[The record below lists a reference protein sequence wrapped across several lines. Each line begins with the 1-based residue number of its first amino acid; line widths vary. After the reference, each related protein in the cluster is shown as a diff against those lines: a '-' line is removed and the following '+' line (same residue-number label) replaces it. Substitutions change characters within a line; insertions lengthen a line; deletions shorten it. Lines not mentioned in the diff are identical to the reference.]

1 MKLLALLSACVM
13 MVQPVSSPAEPITA
27 AVDLPSIAEACSS
40 VPVYNPISEQVAL
53 SSEAVTDEPDTEDY
67 FYSDIPLSQEKQ
79 LMIYEICEEYGVDY
93 PLVLGILSVESNF
106 KTNVSYKNKNGS
118 TDMGIAQI
126 NSYYLDHYADMAQIP
141 RKDFDPYIFEHGI
154 RALCGDLQYLTE
166 SYQEDGYSGDELT
179 IHVLNGYNMG
189 QGGYNK
195 YKRRTGSISR
205 YYDKKVMSAV
215 SSLSLASTDIFSN

>member
-13 MVQPVSSPAEPITA
+13 MVQPVSGSTESITA
-27 AVDLPSIAEACSS
+27 AVDLPSIAEAFDS

-53 SSEAVTDEPDTEDY
+53 SSEAVTNEPDIDDY
-67 FYSDIPLSQEKQ
+67 YYSDVPLSEDEQ
-79 LMIYEICEEYGVDY
+79 LQIFEICAEYGVDY

-106 KTNVSYKNKNGS
+106 NNNVSHKNKNGS

-126 NSYYLDHYADMAQIP
+126 NSYYIGHYADMAQIP
-141 RKDFDPYIFEHGI
+141 RKDFDPYILEHGI
-154 RALCGDLQYLTE
+154 RALCGDLRYLTE
-166 SYQEDGYSGDELT
+166 SYEEDGYTGDELT

-195 YKRRTGSISR
+195 YKRRTGAISR
-205 YYDKKVMSAV
+205 YYDKKVLSAV
-215 SSLSLASTDIFSN
+215 SSLTAPGIF